1 MHPSIEKLV
10 KVQEVDSQLIFLRES
25 MRMRPRELE
34 DDRRKVADAKSSLEA
49 VEAQIKRA
57 KVDSD
62 QRELDVGKAD
72 SEIAKIQT
80 AMNQSKSNQEYTIF
94 KEQIK
99 RHEEIRGKAEE
110 DVIGKLQEIDALEL
124 RRKEW
129 AARLAET
136 EKTYRKK
143 EAEVSELVQAMQK
156 EYDSLQATRGGL
168 LEGIDPESLKV
179 YERVLERHNNFAI
192 ARVVGQICHG
202 CYMAVTSQE
211 VNLLLQGQF
220 LQCKNCSRILCL
232 G

>member
-1 MHPSIEKLV
+1 MHPSIEKLL

-34 DDRRKVADAKSSLEA
+34 DDRRKAAETKAGLEA

-72 SEIAKIQT
+72 AEITKIQT

-99 RHEEIRGKAEE
+99 RQEEIRGKAEE
-110 DVIGKLQEIDALEL
+110 DVIGKLHEIDALDL
-124 RRKEW
+124 KRKEW
-129 AARLAET
+129 AARLAEA
-136 EKTYRKK
+136 EKTFRKK
-143 EAEVSELVQAMQK
+143 EAEVTELVRAMQK
-156 EYDSLQATRGGL
+156 EYDSLQSRRGGL
-168 LEGIDPESLKV
+168 LEGIDPENLKV

-192 ARVVGQICHG
+192 ARVEGQICHG
-202 CYMAVTSQE
+202 CYMSVTSQE
-211 VNLLLQGQF
+211 INLLLQGSF